1 MQVEESPQRHI
12 FGMIKLTKN
21 KIREIYQDLDSGM
34 RCFYNP
40 ETDELKSLPDFDSN
54 PYADEEMWQDVS
66 EEIDSNFDKYIVFD
80 KLPTREYFQIMADFI
95 DTVVDKKVQGRL
107 INALNKSK
115 PFRNFKYEI
124 DNSGEYRQK
133 WFDFK
138 EQEYCKWI
146 ETQIQELNDINDFKQ
161 QQND

>member
-1 MQVEESPQRHI
+1 
-12 FGMIKLTKN
+12 
-21 KIREIYQDLDSGM
+21 
-34 RCFYNP
+34 
-40 ETDELKSLPDFDSN
+40 
-54 PYADEEMWQDVS
+54 MWQDVS
-66 EEIDSNFDKYIVFD
+66 EEIDSNFDKYIAFD

-95 DTVVDKKVQGRL
+95 DKVVDKKVQDRL

-146 ETQIQELNDINDFKQ
+146 ETQIKELNDINDFKQ